1 MVAEPNDAN
10 LPARDWGIPR
20 STLSVR
26 IPRWAHKR
34 MKAEARETG
43 ATAANL
49 YAAVIERFLDD
60 EIQHWS
66 KALLTGPTS
75 SPSTTLAMSKPL
87 VSRIRAIADERDVL
101 ISALVYTAVLLH
113 LDEAPRAVAAA

>member
-10 LPARDWGIPR
+10 LTDQDWGIPR
-20 STLSVR
+20 SALSVR
-26 IPRWAHKR
+26 IPSWAHKR
-34 MKAEARETG
+34 MKTEAREAGVTV
-43 ATAANL
+43 ADL

-75 SPSTTLAMSKPL
+75 SPSTTLAMARPL
-87 VSRIRAIADERDVL
+87 VLRVRAIADERDVL

>member
-10 LPARDWGIPR
+10 LTDQGWGMPR
-20 STLSVR
+20 SALSVR
-26 IPRWAHKR
+26 IPSWAHKR
-34 MKAEARETG
+34 MKAEAREAG
-43 ATAANL
+43 VTAADL

-75 SPSTTLAMSKPL
+75 SPSTTLAMARPL
-87 VSRIRAIADERDVL
+87 VLRVRAIADERDVL

-113 LDEAPRAVAAA
+113 LDEAPRSVAAA